1 MKRIIQNMSLCVLL
15 ALVMGACEEDA
26 TLVNPDVVHGKSTV
40 AKEEVAETAFLWSTS
55 SPKNGFIIYDYIERN
70 R

>member
-1 MKRIIQNMSLCVLL
+1 MIMKRIIQNISLCVLL

-40 AKEEVAETAFLWSTS
+40 AKEEVAETAFCGAPRHRKMVLLSM
-55 SPKNGFIIYDYIERN
+55 II
-70 R
+70 